1 MEIFSTKRNL
11 EWFFNQ
17 VKIQSIV
24 DKHLLNQTIYIKT
37 FENPP
42 KIKIIEKNP
51 NQTYKIE
58 SEILLDTDQE
68 IQCYKVLGRYLELFI
83 KVLTFGE
90 RKGLYNAQIERI
102 GISLIERE
110 FNRIPVLNN
119 EVYLSNFLISKH
131 LIDPKTRILPTTI
144 KVGFSEL
151 ENKIK
156 KHYDYVKIE
165 AFENFDLALDK
176 IKKTGKFIFIKD
188 TYDPKSF
195 EYSNENCINLKEIL
209 KENLNKKIQDF
220 RKNQIRSEII
230 GPIFYLTHDRNLI
243 PIGYIHIYNKNKLLE
258 EKDINKIK
266 EWNQELIE
274 RMQQLNTAQ
283 IQEKE
288 QILNISKNGFRT
300 RIKNLNLINYLIKQS
315 GMYCDIIFRE
325 QKPIS
330 VFAEFKSSIRNQN
343 GTLDIGAK
351 IVEFKTKEQK
361 ENFLNNVALLEKKYH
376 LLKLQQ
382 KGI

>member
-1 MEIFSTKRNL
+1 MEIISTKRKL
-11 EWFFNQ
+11 EWFFDQ
-17 VKIQSIV
+17 LKIQSIV

-58 SEILLDTDQE
+58 SEILLDIDQE

-83 KVLTFGE
+83 KVLTLGE
-90 RKGLYNAQIERI
+90 KKGIYNIQIEKI

-110 FNRIPVLNN
+110 FNRIPVFNN
-119 EVYLSNFLISKH
+119 EVYISNFLISKH
-131 LIDPKTRILPTTI
+131 LIDPKTKILPTTI

-156 KHYDYVKIE
+156 KYYDYVKIE
-165 AFENFDLALDK
+165 AFENFDFVLDK

-209 KENLNKKIQDF
+209 KENLNKKIQDY
-220 RKNQIRSEII
+220 RKNQIKSEIL

-243 PIGYIHIYNKNKLLE
+243 PIGYIHIYNKNNLLE
-258 EKDINKIK
+258 EDDINKIK

-274 RMQQLNTAQ
+274 RMQQLNTTQ

-288 QILNISKNGFRT
+288 QILNISKNGFRA

-315 GMYCDIIFRE
+315 GVYCDIIFRE

-330 VFAEFKSSIRNQN
+330 IFAEFKSSIRNQN

-351 IVEFKTKEQK
+351 IVEFKTSEQK
-361 ENFLNNVALLEKKYH
+361 ENFLNNVTLLEKKYQF
-376 LLKLQQ
+376 LKLQQ
-382 KGI
+382 KGT